1 MFNEPVLVYQ
11 WNVCWALILC
21 STADNGGVTGILKPT
36 MSLSSLGEEQM
47 HAHTTNYFS
56 HATHVGHDLNK
67 SYRCIIGPST
77 VQFKKL

>member
-1 MFNEPVLVYQ
+1 
-11 WNVCWALILC
+11 
-21 STADNGGVTGILKPT
+21 

-67 SYRCIIGPST
+67 SYRCNTGPST
-77 VQFKKL
+77 VQFKKLYQALCSVGNSGVCMSVNQT